1 MERQDAINEDI
12 ERRLKGLR
20 LDDKWYDEF
29 KADKGLNVPE
39 PAPQG
44 EAQQVQEL
52 PLEGTRLMIRHP
64 ADDKESGAV
73 PKMTPSPAPVVVEK
87 QEETQIPSEQHVEK
101 SLLETPTP
109 EPPATTT
116 APSEQVIPAA
126 PPEEIPSDTSPGQIP
141 TAPPSQQIPTL
152 VRFRRPVLNDEDT
165 SESYETLT
173 MSEVQHINAQV
184 EADLKMQLSYEELR
198 LALGDFDEVDEFE
211 EVDDFEE
218 EWEDTNVGVEDWN
231 VDGNVYCGE
240 ADCDEEFLDAR
251 D

>member
-12 ERRLKGLR
+12 ERRLQGLR

-29 KADKGLNVPE
+29 KADKRLNVPE
-39 PAPQG
+39 PAPNGDAPQ
-44 EAQQVQEL
+44 AQEL
-52 PLEGTRLMIRHP
+52 PLVRTRLMARHNV
-64 ADDKESGAV
+64 DDKESGAA
-73 PKMTPSPAPVVVEK
+73 PKMTPSPAPVV
-87 QEETQIPSEQHVEK
+87 QQETQIPSQQPMEK
-101 SLLETPTP
+101 SFLETPNP

-116 APSEQVIPAA
+116 PPLQQILSVA
-126 PPEEIPSDTSPGQIP
+126 PPEEIPTTTSPEQIP
-141 TAPPSQQIPTL
+141 PPPPSQQNPTL
-152 VRFRRPVLNDEDT
+152 VRFRRPVLNHEDT

-218 EWEDTNVGVEDWN
+218 EGEETSVGVEDWN

-240 ADCDEEFLDAR
+240 TDCDEEFLDAR

>member
-12 ERRLKGLR
+12 ERRLNGLR

-39 PAPQG
+39 PAPNA
-44 EAQQVQEL
+44 EAQQAQEWT
-52 PLEGTRLMIRHP
+52 PACTRLMARHH
-64 ADDKESGAV
+64 ADDKESDGA
-73 PKMTPSPAPVVVEK
+73 PEMTPSLAPAVVDER
-87 QEETQIPSEQHVEK
+87 QEAQIPSQQPIEK
-101 SLLETPTP
+101 SLLETSNP

-116 APSEQVIPAA
+116 APSVQTPSSA
-126 PPEEIPSDTSPGQIP
+126 PPEEIPTDTSPDQIP
-141 TAPPSQQIPTL
+141 TVPPSQQNPAL
-152 VRFRRPVLNDEDT
+152 VRFRRPVLHDEDT

-184 EADLKMQLSYEELR
+184 EADLQLSYEELR
-198 LALGDFDEVDEFE
+198 LALGDFEEVDEFE

-218 EWEDTNVGVEDWN
+218 EWEETNVGVEDWN
-231 VDGNVYCGE
+231 VDGNVYCGGV
-240 ADCDEEFLDAR
+240 DCDEEFLDAR